1 MLELI
6 YRRGLLAVAN
16 LPPVAGFVKRFG
28 WRLGVGRFV
37 AGEELEHAIAAL
49 KRLDEQGLAGILD
62 LLGEFVASPEGVSAM
77 VQEIEV
83 ALARLASA
91 PQRAMSVKPAQL
103 GLGLREGALNTAL
116 ANARYLARRAQQA
129 GVRLCFDME
138 NHPYVDGTLTIY
150 RTLHAE
156 GFDNICTVLQSYLK
170 RSLRDLDE
178 LLPLTPKP
186 VLRLV
191 KGAYLEPEHVA
202 YQEMA
207 QVDSLLL
214 EMVYRGLDAGAHI
227 DIATHDETL
236 IHQVEAFVR
245 GAKIPADGYEFQLLY
260 GVKPKLQRALRQRG
274 HRVRIYVP
282 YGKDWY
288 GYYSRRL
295 AERPANLAFVLRG
308 LFG

>member
-1 MLELI
+1 MLELT
-6 YRRGLLAVAN
+6 YRRSLLAVAN

-37 AGEELEHAIAAL
+37 AGEDLDSAVAVL
-49 KRLDEQGLAGILD
+49 KRLDEQGLASILD

-77 VQEIEV
+77 VQEIET
-83 ALARLASA
+83 ALTRLAGA
-91 PQRAMSVKPAQL
+91 PQRAMSVKPTQL
-103 GLGLREGALNTAL
+103 GLGLREGAIDTAL
-116 ANARYLARRAQQA
+116 KNARRLARRAQEA
-129 GVRLCFDME
+129 GARLCFDME

-156 GFDNICTVLQSYLK
+156 GFDNVSTVLQSYLK
-170 RSLRDLDE
+170 RSLQDLDD
-178 LLPLTPKP
+178 LLALTPKP

-191 KGAYLEPEHVA
+191 KGAYLEPEQLV
-202 YQEMA
+202 YRDMA
-207 QVDSLLL
+207 QVDSLLR
-214 EMVYRGLDAGAHI
+214 EMIYRGLEAGAHI

-236 IHQVEAFVR
+236 IRETEAFVR
-245 GAKIPADGYEFQLLY
+245 GAKIPPEQYEFQLLY
-260 GVKPKLQRALRQRG
+260 GVKPKLQQALRQRG
-274 HRVRIYVP
+274 HTVRIYVP